1 MEKHKVV
8 IIGCGI
14 AGMSAAINLKRGGIE
29 PLIIENNIPGG
40 TLNHIPSIK
49 NYPGYID
56 ISGPDLA
63 MNVYSQVN
71 ELNIKIE
78 FMNISNID
86 LDKKIIDNQIEFEY
100 LIIATGRK
108 SKLLGIEKEE
118 ELIGR
123 GVSTCAL
130 CDGMLYKDKDI
141 VVVGDNNI
149 TLNESLYLSN
159 LCKKIT
165 IITKKSSFSGNTID
179 KVNDTKNIDII
190 YNANVTSY
198 NIENNALV
206 SVTLDNNEIIS
217 TDGVFLALGRVLSS
231 ELFNVDK
238 DNNYIV
244 VNDKYET
251 NIPYVYA
258 IGDVIKKDYYQITT
272 AVYDAVISANNIIKK
287 YNKI

>member
-1 MEKHKVV
+1 MEKYKVV

-14 AGMSAAINLKRGGIE
+14 AGMTSAINLKRGGIE

-71 ELNIKIE
+71 ELNIKIK

-141 VVVGDNNI
+141 VVLGDNNI

-165 IITKKSSFSGNTID
+165 IITKKSRFSGNIID
-179 KVNDTKNIDII
+179 KVNDTKNIDVI
-190 YNANVTSY
+190 YNANVISY

-258 IGDVIKKDYYQITT
+258 IGDVIKKDYYQLTT
-272 AVYDAVISANNIIKK
+272 AVYDAVIASNNIIKK
-287 YNKI
+287 CN